1 MVSSCG
7 PGRDVCGQGSRRRQ
21 SGDFLGWG
29 RDPHAPDG
37 PPVWGNTLDAAN
49 LHTRELKLGYETR
62 GQLDP
67 RGTKLVVGNQLSGS
81 TSEDAQHP
89 RLLGIAPDEVAICKD
104 ARFALLRR
112 LLHSPTSDLASGNS
126 RLV

>member
-1 MVSSCG
+1 LL
-7 PGRDVCGQGSRRRQ
+7 GRGCE
-21 SGDFLGWG
+21 
-29 RDPHAPDG
+29 PHTPDG
-37 PPVWGNTLDAAN
+37 SPIWGDTADAVDVRTSK
-49 LHTRELKLGYETR
+49 LELGYETR